1 MVQKSIAITAEQCR
15 AARAMLGWSQRKLAE
30 AAAVAKATIV
40 DFERGSRR
48 PYERTLRDLRTVLER
63 AGIEFLDAD
72 DQRGVGVCLKRLT
85 KRKV

>member
-1 MVQKSIAITAEQCR
+1 
-15 AARAMLGWSQRKLAE
+15 MLGWSQRELAE

-40 DFERGSRR
+40 DFERGLRR

-72 DQRGVGVCLKRLT
+72 DQRGVGVCLKRIP